1 MSAKNKFKKVLFSFL
16 ILAPDFSGLADEI
29 LLTERNGVYIVPVTL
44 NDSITVDGILDTG
57 ASEMFIPFNVIATLI
72 QSTSI
77 AMTDILKEGVYT
89 LADGSI
95 NTKERVNIAK
105 IVIGDTTFY
114 NISAIVGAKNSQL
127 LIGQNLLHTFDSYG
141 IDNNRKILTLNNK

>member
-44 NDSITVDGILDTG
+44 NDSVTVDGILDTG

-77 AMTDILKEGVYT
+77 AMKDILKEGVYT

-95 NTKERVNIAK
+95 NTKERVNIEK

>member
-57 ASEMFIPFNVIATLI
+57 ASEMFIPFNVIAKLI
-72 QSTSI
+72 QSRSI
-77 AMTDILKEGVYT
+77 AMKDILKEGVYT

-95 NTKERVNIAK
+95 NAKERVNIAK
-105 IVIGDTTFY
+105 ILIGDTTFY